1 MYFNDIIYKSLK
13 YDVFSYFEQI
23 IINNLIMALYIEKYV
38 E

>member
-1 MYFNDIIYKSLK
+1 MYFNVLFIISLK
-13 YDVFSYFEQI
+13 YDGFFYFEQI